1 MSGQHKRT
9 RLRPKRLLAIP
20 ALVMVAFA
28 SVTACS
34 SATTEASSNTLR
46 LGYFPNITHAIPV
59 LGIANG
65 QFQRALGQT
74 QLATQTFNSGTA
86 AVEAINAGAVDA
98 AFVGPNPAIS
108 SWTNSGGTSIRIV
121 SGAASGGAAL
131 VVRSG
136 IDATA
141 DSLRGTTLATP
152 SLGNTQDVALRFWLK
167 QQGLSAPKDSRGDVD
182 VIPQQNSQTLALF
195 KRGEID
201 GAWVPEPWASRLVQE
216 GGGTVIV
223 NEKDLWPDGKFV
235 TTQLIV
241 SQEYLTGNPDQVK
254 ALLQGVLAT
263 ETAITSNMKK
273 ARTDVD
279 AALRELTGEGL
290 DGEVLARAWDNID
303 ITLDPIATSLQADLN
318 HAIDVK
324 ISMPVDLNGIYDLT
338 IINQLLTE
346 AGRPPV
352 SAGGLGSQ

>member
-1 MSGQHKRT
+1 MSGHNNRT
-9 RLRPKRLLAIP
+9 RLRLKRLLAIP
-20 ALVMVAFA
+20 FLTVVALV
-28 SVTACS
+28 SITACGS
-34 SATTEASSNTLR
+34 GTTGASSDKLR

-59 LGIANG
+59 LGVANG
-65 QFQRALGQT
+65 QLQQALGQI

-108 SWTNSGGTSIRIV
+108 SWTNSGGTSIRII
-121 SGAASGGAAL
+121 SGAASGGAEL
-131 VVRSG
+131 VVRPG
-136 IDATA
+136 IEATA

-167 QQGLSAPKDSRGDVD
+167 QQGLAAPKDSRGDVD
-182 VIPQQNSQTLALF
+182 VIPQQNAQTLALF

-241 SQEYLTGNPDQVK
+241 SQEYLTTYPDQVR
-254 ALLQGVLAT
+254 ALLAGVLAT
-263 ETAITSNMKK
+263 EMAIAANPTK

-279 AALRELTGEGL
+279 AALRELTGDEL
-290 DGEVLARAWDNID
+290 DGEVLTRAWDNID

-318 HAIDVK
+318 HAVDVK
-324 ISMPVDLNGIYDLT
+324 ISLPVDLNGIYDLT
-338 IINQLLTE
+338 ILNQLLTA
-346 AGRPPV
+346 AGRPTV
-352 SAGGLGSQ
+352 SAAGLGSQ